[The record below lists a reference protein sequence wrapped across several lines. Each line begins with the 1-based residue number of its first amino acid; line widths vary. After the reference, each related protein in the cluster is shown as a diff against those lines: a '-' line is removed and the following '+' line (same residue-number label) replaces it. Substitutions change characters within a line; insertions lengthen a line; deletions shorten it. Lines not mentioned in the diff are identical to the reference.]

1 MNNEV
6 KRRCDLI
13 SLLTSVGEKESPTDE
28 VITSIMYSLKSH
40 YIFRN
45 SVQVGISEFLY

>member
-1 MNNEV
+1 MLS
-6 KRRCDLI
+6 RLI
-13 SLLTSVGEKESPTDE
+13 QVTPRGFTLTSVGEKESPTDE